1 MKMKEMLLTSLKIL
15 MIASI
20 VFVAFAGGDMFE
32 MFRDGVLQQHGFS
45 IPINGFMFQVASV
58 LALVAFYPV
67 DLMRKREVKWFKA
80 FTIISVGAI
89 LLLISIVNFILIVN
103 TLLNFKFVMLQVI
116 FFTAAL
122 FSIFL
127 LFKIVT
133 SVSSDPNDSKISSFP
148 NAFFSDDL
156 NDSQILSFINAIQAL
171 CLTTIIS
178 LISYQGQGDIQE
190 LFIDMFE
197 CMLIY
202 TACIAIYH
210 GRIRWNEQ
218 NGIKE
223 IV

>member
-1 MKMKEMLLTSLKIL
+1 MKMEMKEILLTSLKIL

-32 MFRDGVLQQHGFS
+32 MFRDSVLQQQGFA
-45 IPINGFMFQVASV
+45 IPVSGFIFQIAAILCLVV
-58 LALVAFYPV
+58 LYPV
-67 DLMRKREVKWFKA
+67 DLMRDREVAIFKRFA
-80 FTIISVGAI
+80 LISIAAI
-89 LLLISIVNFILIVN
+89 LLLISIVNFILILN
-103 TLLNFKFVMLQVI
+103 TLLNFEFVLLQVI
-116 FFTAAL
+116 FLAAAV
-122 FSIFL
+122 FSLVLSCKVLIN
-127 LFKIVT
+127 
-133 SVSSDPNDSKISSFP
+133 VSKDSTD
-148 NAFFSDDL
+148 N
-156 NDSQILSFINAIQAL
+156 QILSFINAIQAL

>member
-1 MKMKEMLLTSLKIL
+1 MKMKMKEILLTSLKIL

-32 MFRDGVLQQHGFS
+32 MFRDSVLQQQGFA
-45 IPINGFMFQVASV
+45 IPVSGFIFQIAAILCLVV
-58 LALVAFYPV
+58 LYPV
-67 DLMRKREVKWFKA
+67 DLMRDREVAIFKRFA
-80 FTIISVGAI
+80 LISIAAI
-89 LLLISIVNFILIVN
+89 LLLISIVNFILILN
-103 TLLNFKFVMLQVI
+103 TLLNFEFVLLQVI
-116 FFTAAL
+116 FLAAAV
-122 FSIFL
+122 FSLVLSCKVLIN
-127 LFKIVT
+127 
-133 SVSSDPNDSKISSFP
+133 VSKDSTD
-148 NAFFSDDL
+148 N
-156 NDSQILSFINAIQAL
+156 QILSFINAIQAL

>member
-1 MKMKEMLLTSLKIL
+1 MKEILLTSLKIL

-32 MFRDGVLQQHGFS
+32 MFRDSVLQQQGFA
-45 IPINGFMFQVASV
+45 IPVSGFIFQIAAILCLVV
-58 LALVAFYPV
+58 LYPV
-67 DLMRKREVKWFKA
+67 DLMRDREVAIFKRFA
-80 FTIISVGAI
+80 LISIAAI
-89 LLLISIVNFILIVN
+89 LLLISIVNFILILN
-103 TLLNFKFVMLQVI
+103 TLLNFEFVLLQVI
-116 FFTAAL
+116 FLAAAV
-122 FSIFL
+122 FSLVLSCKVLIN
-127 LFKIVT
+127 
-133 SVSSDPNDSKISSFP
+133 VSKDSTD
-148 NAFFSDDL
+148 N
-156 NDSQILSFINAIQAL
+156 QILSFINAIQAL